1 MSTQLEMQLKVT
13 TVKKAAKKAYEQM
26 PERFSALT
34 FCLTVRK
41 ILNKMTMDGTILRRL
56 RELRESGECPYK
68 AIDPVNAIYMKL

>member
-13 TVKKAAKKAYEQM
+13 TVRKAAKAAYDQM

-34 FCLTVRK
+34 FCLTARK
-41 ILNKMTMDGTILRRL
+41 ILNRMTMDGTILRRL
-56 RELRESGECPYK
+56 RELRESGDCPYK